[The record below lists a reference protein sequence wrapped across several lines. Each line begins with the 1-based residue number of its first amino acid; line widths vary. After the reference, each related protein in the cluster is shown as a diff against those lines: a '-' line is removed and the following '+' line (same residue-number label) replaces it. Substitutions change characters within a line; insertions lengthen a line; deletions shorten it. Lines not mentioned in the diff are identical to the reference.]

1 MRILSSS
8 IIFTLLAG
16 CSLVESEP
24 GPQAEIVITDV
35 MQETT
40 DYGPVALE
48 LLVHNIGDAGAAEVL
63 VRSYPVKSGHD
74 LTDGAVTYFSPDS
87 GIAPGDSAY
96 GQAMLWGI
104 SSRAEYDTIRY
115 FIDWTSQD

>member
-1 MRILSSS
+1 MRILLSP
-8 IIFTLLAG
+8 IFITLLTG
-16 CSLVESEP
+16 CSLDGSEP

-35 MQETT
+35 MRETT

-74 LTDGAVTYFSPDS
+74 LTAGAVTYFSPDS

-96 GQAMLWGI
+96 GQAVLWGI
-104 SSRAEYDTIRY
+104 ASHAEYDTIRY
-115 FIDWTSQD
+115 FIDRISQD